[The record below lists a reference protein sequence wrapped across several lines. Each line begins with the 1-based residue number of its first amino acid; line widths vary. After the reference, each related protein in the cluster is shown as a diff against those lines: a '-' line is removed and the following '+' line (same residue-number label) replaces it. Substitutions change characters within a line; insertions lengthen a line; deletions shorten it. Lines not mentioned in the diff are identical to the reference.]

1 MAPATWSTTAFPRQ
15 AAVLVLLFPRGSDVA
30 FVLTAR
36 PNTLAR
42 HAGQIS
48 LPGGVTE
55 PGDVDLWHTAL
66 RETQEELGVRTGR
79 IRPLGQLDPVSLVAS
94 NYVIAPYVGWNP
106 FPPVLRPDPAEVAE
120 CIEVPVRL
128 LFDPLTVQEE
138 KWELRGDLWHV
149 CFFRLDDKIVWG
161 ATARILADLASRL
174 HHPGFREPLIPGSV
188 RPA

>member
-1 MAPATWSTTAFPRQ
+1 MAG
-15 AAVLVLLFPRGSDVA
+15 VLVLLFSRSSEVK
-30 FVLTAR
+30 FLLTAR

-66 RETQEELGVRTGR
+66 RETREELGIRTGR
-79 IRPLGQLDPVSLVAS
+79 IRPLGQLDPVSLVVS
-94 NYVIAPYVGWNP
+94 NYVIAPFVGWNP
-106 FPPVLRPDPAEVAE
+106 LPPALRPDPAEVAE
-120 CIEVPVRL
+120 CIEVPLSR
-128 LFDPLTVQEE
+128 LFDPLAVQEE
-138 KWELRGDLWHV
+138 KWELRGDFWYV
-149 CFFRLDDKIVWG
+149 CFFRLDDRIVWG

-174 HHPGFREPLIPGSV
+174 RRSAFREPLIPGSV